1 MKKVTP
7 FITAKLRWKLTS
19 CHTFGFWKFAMSLTP
34 QQKTGCVCVCGGVG
48 GGGGCAFI
56 VMKTQQTH
64 QRWSST
70 FINIVSKFQRVDV
83 HLSTLLQRSQNN
95 VETTLIELR
104 WFNVDKPTL
113 FQLWY
118 WLKMKV
124 EPTYVYRHFLKRW
137 SKIDG
142 VTLIQCWW
150 PNVVSIL
157 ILVWKEK
164 LSQRMFIG
172 VEKTAL
178 K

>member
-1 MKKVTP
+1 M
-7 FITAKLRWKLTS
+7 
-19 CHTFGFWKFAMSLTP
+19 
-34 QQKTGCVCVCGGVG
+34 CGGVG
-48 GGGGCAFI
+48 GGGGCAII

-70 FINIVSKFQRVDV
+70 FINIVSKFQRADV

-104 WFNVDKPTL
+104 RFNVDKPTL

-118 WLKMKV
+118 WLKMKF

-150 PNVVSIL
+150 PNVASTL

-178 K
+178 KQLCQYLLY

>member
-1 MKKVTP
+1 M
-7 FITAKLRWKLTS
+7 
-19 CHTFGFWKFAMSLTP
+19 
-34 QQKTGCVCVCGGVG
+34 CGGVG

-150 PNVVSIL
+150 PNVVSTL

-178 K
+178 KQLCQYLLY